1 MDTAYEVIEESLIK
15 RIYYSAREGMAI
27 ALYTLL
33 SNRSDADVNRL
44 INQVNRLFYYIL
56 FVCYYLMK
64 IVYCFCNSYKFL
76 S

>member
-33 SNRSDADVNRL
+33 SNRSDSDVNRL
-44 INQVNRLFYYIL
+44 INQVNCVCFIISCLFMI
-56 FVCYYLMK
+56 
-64 IVYCFCNSYKFL
+64 I
-76 S
+76 